1 MVGAGAGTLL
11 AADRRHALVEQVAE
25 EFPAGRRL
33 VEADAE
39 LFGDPV
45 GGPACR
51 HRTGDTGKPLGVAR
65 RQMRIGGQH
74 RQAVGRRD
82 EDAAADD
89 EVAVAVT
96 VGGCAEIGRI
106 GRHHR
111 LVERAGVHQVRVR
124 VVAAEVRQR
133 NEVHHRALG
142 CARAFLDDLLGVRP
156 GDGAHGVEDDAEAAR
171 DQLADGCEVEQAFH
185 QLGVVGH
192 RIDDGH
198 RHAVDLLRTFGI
210 EVDVGDVRRLVAVDH
225 LAAGIDRVGDL
236 FRCRAAIADIVFDAE
251 IFRWAAGIVA
261 GREHNTAKGLVFADD
276 VGGGRRRQNAA
287 TADEYAA
294 EAVRRRHLDGDL
306 DDFAVVVA
314 AVAADHQCF
323 ALKAFERI
331 EDRLDEVLGIV
342 LLLEDRDLLA
352 QPRRARLLVAIGG
365 CGNRSY
371 HADLTFPEKTG
382 I

>member
-1 MVGAGAGTLL
+1 M
-11 AADRRHALVEQVAE
+11 
-25 EFPAGRRL
+25 
-33 VEADAE
+33 
-39 LFGDPV
+39 
-45 GGPACR
+45 
-51 HRTGDTGKPLGVAR
+51 
-65 RQMRIGGQH
+65 
-74 RQAVGRRD
+74 
-82 EDAAADD
+82 
-89 EVAVAVT
+89 
-96 VGGCAEIGRI
+96 
-106 GRHHR
+106 
-111 LVERAGVHQVRVR
+111 
-124 VVAAEVRQR
+124 
-133 NEVHHRALG
+133 
-142 CARAFLDDLLGVRP
+142 
-156 GDGAHGVEDDAEAAR
+156 
-171 DQLADGCEVEQAFH
+171 
-185 QLGVVGH
+185 
-192 RIDDGH
+192 
-198 RHAVDLLRTFGI
+198 
-210 EVDVGDVRRLVAVDH
+210 
-225 LAAGIDRVGDL
+225 
-236 FRCRAAIADIVFDAE
+236 
-251 IFRWAAGIVA
+251 A